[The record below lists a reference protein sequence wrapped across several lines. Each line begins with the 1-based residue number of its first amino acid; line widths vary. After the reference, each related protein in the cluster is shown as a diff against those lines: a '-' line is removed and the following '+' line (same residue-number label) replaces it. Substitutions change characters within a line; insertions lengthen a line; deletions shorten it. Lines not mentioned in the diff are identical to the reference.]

1 MKWQGIECSDA
12 LQLCDCPST
21 GLSVRALCD
30 LREGDVVARIPKLAC
45 LTIKTSAARDLVEAA
60 GLDGYLGLSV
70 ALMFE
75 RSLGEN
81 SAWAPYL
88 HHLPYQEC
96 LPSVWTSEEI
106 DSLLSGTEIHKVHSF
121 YLHLFVWIQIVFHG
135 FLYWVYD
142 GLANTELCVCVY
154 AYTMSIVLF
163 ADQKD
168 DLL

>member
-1 MKWQGIECSDA
+1 MATTTTTVTATATRRVRAFKRWMKWQGIECSDA

-30 LREGDVVARIPKLAC
+30 LREGDMVARIPKLTC

-75 RSLGEN
+75 RGLGET

-96 LPSVWTSEEI
+96 LPLVWTSEEI
-106 DSLLSGTEIHKVHSF
+106 DTLLSGTEIHKVHSF
-121 YLHLFVWIQIVFHG
+121 LLIFICMDTSSFSWFSI
-135 FLYWVYD
+135 L
-142 GLANTELCVCVY
+142 GL
-154 AYTMSIVLF
+154 
-163 ADQKD
+163 
-168 DLL
+168 